1 LYPVDWAVAIP
12 ILIVTGLHRIG
23 PPVPSQAPAQ
33 ETDVTVTE
41 QARHRLHAHLEEIV
55 GEEHAAALME
65 WLPDGPI
72 ASKADVETGL
82 AHLREVMDLRFEQAA
97 ATADLRWEQ
106 TATKSDLHDLR
117 TEMYKGFTRQTW
129 GLVTAV
135 SLVNG
140 LMLAALRLV

>member
-1 LYPVDWAVAIP
+1 M
-12 ILIVTGLHRIG
+12 
-23 PPVPSQAPAQ
+23 
-33 ETDVTVTE
+33 TVTE
-41 QARHRLHAHLEEIV
+41 QARHRLHAHLEETM

-82 AHLREVMDLRFEQAA
+82 AHLREVMDLRFEQMA

-106 TATKSDLHDLR
+106 TATKSELKAEIADLR

-135 SLVNG
+135 SVVNG